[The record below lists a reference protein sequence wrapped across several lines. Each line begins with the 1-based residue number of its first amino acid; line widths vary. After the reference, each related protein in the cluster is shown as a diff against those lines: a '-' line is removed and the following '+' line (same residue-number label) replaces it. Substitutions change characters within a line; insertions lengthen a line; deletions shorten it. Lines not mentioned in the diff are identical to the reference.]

1 MITASVKLL
10 NNLSFI
16 CNCVL
21 FAFICHWHFPLL
33 SITTFNLKPTISSS
47 QYLLILVCSL
57 SHLTRGSVGLL
68 SWMTAGVFVLCWSIL
83 LSPICCSSLAWK
95 QDQERFHTYTH
106 WPLINKSD
114 QGPFPH
120 IHTVPMK
127 TKTIQTRAHTVQSR
141 KYPRANFNR
150 AQPHLWSQRIR
161 PGNPDSDP
169 SKQPFGMSEW
179 FFFLYLKWWLFPC
192 GTVTEHKETCSH
204 QLFSLLSS
212 GAESASAI
220 VQICYLICLGCM
232 NGLIEDGNLFPWLFW
247 VNWSVKEKPW
257 RGWWR

>member
-1 MITASVKLL
+1 MSYLPSFPIDISPSWAS
-10 NNLSFI
+10 
-16 CNCVL
+16 
-21 FAFICHWHFPLL
+21 LL
-33 SITTFNLKPTISSS
+33 SISNQQLESS

-127 TKTIQTRAHTVQSR
+127 RKTIQTRAHTVQSR

-150 AQPHLWSQRIR
+150 AKPHLWSQRIR

-179 FFFLYLKWWLFPC
+179 FFFYTWSDDCSLVAPSQNTRRLVPISCSLFFPL
-192 GTVTEHKETCSH
+192 GLNRQV
-204 QLFSLLSS
+204 LLCKFV
-212 GAESASAI
+212 I
-220 VQICYLICLGCM
+220 
-232 NGLIEDGNLFPWLFW
+232 
-247 VNWSVKEKPW
+247 
-257 RGWWR
+257 